1 MLLSSFFYPMSRYL
15 CSVFSPAT
23 LIAWHV
29 LRSAAIEDACL
40 ASMFVC
46 CRGSRRRGAGAFPH
60 IAIEKCRFFR
70 NGTLKRAPYTVTHDS
85 SRLIGSGMDQPLAVP
100 HGRTTAARPDR
111 SNALAASGY
120 TSWDAISESLL
131 RARAD
136 ARAPSARS
144 VRSQRTQDSRHGLQ
158 NAHHRGPASES
169 GTSLASS
176 GTVSSRYS
184 SSLVSSRH
192 AHGRAEDRDGWR
204 KSERS
209 RTSDSAFRRGARFL
223 QKSETLRAYALVLTL
238 LGIVL
243 VKWCV
248 GLGGYSGKLCRALF
262 PSRKERQS
270 ADQLSRNRQAVSPR
284 HCEGISKRSATG
296 SPLRHRG

>member
-1 MLLSSFFYPMSRYL
+1 M
-15 CSVFSPAT
+15 
-23 LIAWHV
+23 
-29 LRSAAIEDACL
+29 
-40 ASMFVC
+40 
-46 CRGSRRRGAGAFPH
+46 
-60 IAIEKCRFFR
+60 
-70 NGTLKRAPYTVTHDS
+70 THDS

-184 SSLVSSRH
+184 SRH
-192 AHGRAEDRDGWR
+192 AYGRSEDRDER
-204 KSERS
+204 QKSGQS
-209 RTSDSAFRRGARFL
+209 RTSDAAFRRCARFL
-223 QKSETLRAYALVLTL
+223 QKSETLRPHALVLTL

-262 PSRKERQS
+262 PDR
-270 ADQLSRNRQAVSPR
+270 P
-284 HCEGISKRSATG
+284 GMTG
-296 SPLRHRG
+296 G

>member
-1 MLLSSFFYPMSRYL
+1 MDHSQ
-15 CSVFSPAT
+15 
-23 LIAWHV
+23 
-29 LRSAAIEDACL
+29 
-40 ASMFVC
+40 
-46 CRGSRRRGAGAFPH
+46 AFPH
-60 IAIEKCRFFR
+60 
-70 NGTLKRAPYTVTHDS
+70 S
-85 SRLIGSGMDQPLAVP
+85 
-100 HGRTTAARPDR
+100 RTTAARPDR
-111 SNALAASGY
+111 SHSLAASGY

-158 NAHHRGPASES
+158 NAHLRGPASES

-184 SSLVSSRH
+184 SRLVSSKH
-192 AHGRAEDRDGWR
+192 AHGRSEDRDER
-204 KSERS
+204 QKSARS

-223 QKSETLRAYALVLTL
+223 QKSEILRPYALVLTL

-248 GLGGYSGKLCRALF
+248 GLGGYSGELCRALF
-262 PSRKERQS
+262 PVERNARRLTSLVGIDRPSCLAPARGSRSTTPLDRPYVIVAERL
-270 ADQLSRNRQAVSPR
+270 DLSTPPSVS
-284 HCEGISKRSATG
+284 CDASRSAAMVLLRPFVLG
-296 SPLRHRG
+296 SRLPSSHRVPLALPWILRPPLAQHGPIRHSSTSGDVLRH